1 MDDVSSV
8 KISDAIG
15 EFEGKSSDD
24 VLRQRLVI
32 SARHVFLQVSSLTIL
47 RDHVD
52 VLSSFEDFK
61 YFDDITMSAFVEY
74 RSFVFELRNVLIWKI
89 ALSHDLDD
97 DFSLGYLVLR
107 EHDIAV

>member
-1 MDDVSSV
+1 MDDVSRV
-8 KISDAIG
+8 EISDAIG

-24 VLRQRLVI
+24 VLRQLLVI
-32 SARHVFLQVSSLTIL
+32 SLCHVSLQVSSLTIL

-74 RSFVFELRNVLIWKI
+74 RCFVFELRNFLI
-89 ALSHDLDD
+89 
-97 DFSLGYLVLR
+97 
-107 EHDIAV
+107 